1 MANDH
6 LDNII
11 LSGNWEINAYMGLQY
26 LAGYLRDLDFIEK
39 GGKFKDLGYADRRK
53 ELEPEI
59 VGYSAA
65 AGTSGR
71 SILNSSEIPDGSI
84 AHLRLS
90 GAMRLE
96 DGFSSRGVRQLV
108 KDIQAADANPK
119 ISGILLEVNSG
130 GGESSA
136 GTELQNA
143 LKDVANNGKTVV
155 GVYYQVLASAALRGT
170 LPVNFIMAAGQSAAA
185 GSVGTYAEIKNDL
198 IKYMRDNYTDYYAR
212 QSTLKNDW
220 YRRIQIGDA
229 GPLIDELSKS
239 AQQFIDEV
247 VAARS
252 PKGTEEQNARLLA
265 GAVFSADEALQIGLI
280 DAVGTFGQALNM
292 LKGEIAVMQNT
303 APTIARGISFNN
315 NLLDMDFKTFLAP
328 LLSGLQKIGINLSED
343 ATPEQVQAAIDAF
356 DVKAEI
362 QAAIEAQQ
370 AKNAATGAQELSDL
384 HDRIDQLEDLITSLS
399 SEVTEI
405 KARNLPGGAQ
415 KEKGADALD
424 SSKFETVKNFGQ
436 TLKLKAQ

>member
-185 GSVGTYAEIKNDL
+185 GSVGT
-198 IKYMRDNYTDYYAR
+198 
-212 QSTLKNDW
+212 
-220 YRRIQIGDA
+220 
-229 GPLIDELSKS
+229 
-239 AQQFIDEV
+239 
-247 VAARS
+247 
-252 PKGTEEQNARLLA
+252 
-265 GAVFSADEALQIGLI
+265 
-280 DAVGTFGQALNM
+280 
-292 LKGEIAVMQNT
+292 
-303 APTIARGISFNN
+303 
-315 NLLDMDFKTFLAP
+315 
-328 LLSGLQKIGINLSED
+328 
-343 ATPEQVQAAIDAF
+343 
-356 DVKAEI
+356 
-362 QAAIEAQQ
+362 
-370 AKNAATGAQELSDL
+370 
-384 HDRIDQLEDLITSLS
+384 
-399 SEVTEI
+399 
-405 KARNLPGGAQ
+405 
-415 KEKGADALD
+415 
-424 SSKFETVKNFGQ
+424 
-436 TLKLKAQ
+436 